1 MSSNGSQKISREN
14 VMSMKTE
21 RGDKMTKANATEPTA
36 HPYMANSNVGNFQYM
51 MKIAGVSEIEELF
64 EQIPSDHQTKRD
76 FDLGPVLSAE
86 SVLYRHMSDILRKS
100 ATCEENLNFLGAG
113 CWQHYVPAI
122 CDEMVT
128 RAEFLTP
135 VWGTPSSDHGRSQAW
150 FEFASQLGE
159 LVGMEFVGLPVY
171 SFGTAGGHAIRM
183 AVRLTKRNKVLLPS
197 SLDPER
203 LAVIKS
209 YCSLPE
215 LAGYI
220 EIVTVAINGSNGR
233 MNLEDLKQ
241 KLGTDVA
248 AVYFDNPSFLGVVE
262 SEAKEISR
270 LAHECGA
277 EVIVGVDPI
286 SLGILTPP
294 SEYGADIVVGT
305 TQPLGVHMNCGGGV
319 GGFIAT
325 RDEER
330 YAREYP
336 TLQVSLAST
345 SVEGEMAFGL
355 TLFEQSSYGSREQG
369 KDWTGNSVY
378 LWAIANAVYMS
389 LMGPQGFR
397 DIGNSIIERS
407 HYAASRINSIPG
419 VKVLWR
425 EGFFKEFVVNFDE
438 TKVEIDKIDARLRD
452 VGIFAGKDLTSDFP
466 DLGKSA
472 LYCVTEIHTKEDI
485 DRLVQALEEAVK

>member
-1 MSSNGSQKISREN
+1 MSCHGPKQIVGEN
-14 VMSMKTE
+14 AISMKTE
-21 RGDKMTKANATEPTA
+21 RGEEMNKANATDPTA
-36 HPYMANSNVGNFQYM
+36 HPYMANSNVGNYQHM
-51 MKIAGVSEIEELF
+51 MKIAGVADIEELF
-64 EQIPSDHQTKRD
+64 EQIPAAHRTTRN

-86 SVLYRHMSDILRKS
+86 SSLYRHVSDILRKS

-183 AVRLTKRNKVLLPS
+183 AVRLTGRNKVLLPS

-220 EIVTVAINGSNGR
+220 EIVMVEINKTNGR

-241 KLGTDVA
+241 KLGSDVA
-248 AVYFDNPSFLGVVE
+248 AVYFDNPSYLGVIE
-262 SEAKEISR
+262 SEAKEISK
-270 LAHECGA
+270 LAHGYGA

-286 SLGILTPP
+286 SLGVLIPP

-336 TLQVSLAST
+336 TLQVSMTST

-397 DIGNSIIERS
+397 DIGNSILERS
-407 HYAASRINSIPG
+407 HYAATKMNSIPG
-419 VKVLWR
+419 VKVLWA
-425 EGFFKEFVVNFDE
+425 EGFFKEFVVNFDQVKVDVE
-438 TKVEIDKIDARLRD
+438 TINSRLRED
-452 VGIFAGKDLTSDFP
+452 GIFGGKDLTVDFP
-466 DLGKSA
+466 ELGKSA

-485 DRLVQALEEAVK
+485 DRLVQSLEEAVK

>member
-1 MSSNGSQKISREN
+1 
-14 VMSMKTE
+14 MK
-21 RGDKMTKANATEPTA
+21 KNTEPSP
-36 HPYMANSNVGNFQYM
+36 HPYMANSNNGNFDQM
-51 MKIAGVSEIEELF
+51 MKVADVSDIEELF
-64 EQIPSDHQTKRD
+64 EQIPIAHRTKRD

-86 SVLYRHMSDILRKS
+86 SSLYRHMTGILRKS
-100 ATCEENLNFLGAG
+100 ENCEDNLNFLGAG

-122 CDEMVT
+122 CDEMVM

-183 AVRLTKRNKVLLPS
+183 AARITKRSKVLLPR

-203 LAVIKS
+203 LAVMKT

-215 LAGYI
+215 LTGYI
-220 EIVTVAINGSNGR
+220 EIVLVDMDSATGR
-233 MNLEDLKQ
+233 IDLNDLKA
-241 KLGTDVA
+241 KLSDEVA
-248 AVYFDNPSFLGVVE
+248 AVYFDNPSYLGVVE
-262 SEAKEISR
+262 SEALEISR
-270 LAHECGA
+270 LAHEYGA

-286 SLGILTPP
+286 SLGILVPP

-325 RDEER
+325 RDEEK
-330 YAREYP
+330 YAVEYP
-336 TLQVSLAST
+336 TLQVSLTNT

-407 HYAASRINSIPG
+407 HYAATRINSIPG
-419 VKVLWR
+419 LKVLWP
-425 EGFFKEFVVNFDE
+425 EGFFKEFVVNFDD
-438 TKVEIDKIDARLRD
+438 VAIGLDLLHSRLRD
-452 VGIFAGKDLTSDFP
+452 VGIFAGKDLQSDFP
-466 DLGKSA
+466 ELGKSV

-485 DRLVQALEEAVK
+485 DQLVAALGEAIK

>member
-1 MSSNGSQKISREN
+1 M
-14 VMSMKTE
+14 
-21 RGDKMTKANATEPTA
+21 MTKASPTEPIA
-36 HPYMANSNVGNFQYM
+36 HPYMANSNVGNFQHM
-51 MKIAGVSEIEELF
+51 MKVAGVSNVEELF
-64 EQIPSDHQTKRD
+64 EQIPPDHITKRE
-76 FDLGPVLSAE
+76 FNLGPVLSSE
-86 SVLYRHMSDILRKS
+86 SSLYRHMNDILRKS
-100 ATCEENLNFLGAG
+100 TSCEDSLNFLGAG

-183 AVRLTKRNKVLLPS
+183 AVRLTKRFKVLLPR

-220 EIVTVAINGSNGR
+220 EIVSVAIEEASGR
-233 MNLEDLKQ
+233 INLEDLKK

-248 AVYFDNPSFLGVVE
+248 AVYFDNPSYLGVVE
-262 SEAKEISR
+262 SEAKEVSR

-397 DIGNSIIERS
+397 DIGTSIIERS
-407 HYAASRINSIPG
+407 HFAASRIDSIPG
-419 VKVLWR
+419 LKVLWA
-425 EGFFKEFVVNFDE
+425 EGFFKEFIVNFDKS
-438 TKVEIDKIDARLRD
+438 TLDVEVINGRLRKL
-452 VGIFAGKDLTSDFP
+452 GIFGGKDLTSDFP
-466 DLGKSA
+466 ELGKSA
-472 LYCVTEIHTKEDI
+472 LYCVTEIHTEEDI